1 MIIYDNDGR
10 VVLDVTVDDNSYR
23 HRAIMGDH
31 NITLYYSLAEHVGLP
46 VGAYCVYQGETF
58 TLERPENF
66 KMKHTRHFEY
76 TVTMEGNEAKAKKWK
91 LRNTVDGRLK
101 FPLTAKPREHLQM
114 FVDNMNRRDT
124 GWTLGDCIDGT
135 EKLISYNHNFC
146 YDALTQIAAEF
157 DTEFEIVEKRV
168 SLRKVE
174 YNKNNPLPLSY
185 GRGNGFKPGVGRSN
199 SGDNQPVEILF
210 VQGGSE
216 NIDRSTYGSSELL
229 LPKNQT
235 ISYDGEYFEDEDA
248 YNPANAR
255 SYIVDDKGLSI
266 RRADKQL
273 STQAEDSLDASDI
286 YPKRVGTVSEVVSVD
301 VANNFYDITDKT
313 IPVSLDFNDC
323 LIEGEKL
330 TIIFQSGMLVT
341 REFEAT
347 YFHNS
352 VDGKP
357 ARRFELVPI
366 EVDGMNMP
374 SGDYIPRQGDTYAVF
389 KCSLPD
395 SYICDNATKSGASWD
410 MFRTAVKYMF
420 DHEEHEFTFTGE
432 LDGIWAKKDW
442 LNIGGRIKLGGYI
455 LFSDARFQKQ
465 GVLVRITGIKDY
477 INNPHSPEIE
487 LSNSTKTGGFSSTL
501 RKLENEEVV
510 VEEFH
515 RDSIQF
521 TKRRFRDAK
530 ETISMLEEALLNNF
544 SNSINPLTVAT
555 MAMLVGDESL
565 QFRFVNNKTNPVT
578 VACNI
583 TYDNA
588 SKQLTCAAG
597 IVQHLTLNIK
607 SISPSHST
615 VEYKFWDVEKY
626 ISAAIGNPTS
636 KYYLYIKASRTTSAA
651 SFLLSEKAI
660 GMYDNGNF
668 YHLLVGLLNSEYDD
682 ERSFV
687 TLYGFTEILPG
698 RITTD
703 RIVSSEGTSY
713 FDMVNNAM
721 KLGSALDF
729 NSQGDGKLRLQG
741 TLVQSQSGTESYI
754 GCYRGVYNNAYTYY
768 NGDEVIF
775 TVNGNTSTYR
785 YIYAT
790 PAKGQSPT
798 NTTYW
803 QVVAA
808 GSKGEPGENGINGKD
823 GISPNTAY
831 KSTVFLR
838 ANTKPALPIGGSYA
852 SPVPSGWNDGIPN
865 GEAKLWASTRVF
877 SSDGQPPQQAAWT
890 DPKQMTDTSS
900 FDVEFSSVANP
911 SAPKGHPNT
920 NTQWSNTSN
929 SSTIWMATCNK
940 SNGVWEEWQMQRIKG
955 EKGEDGTSIKIK
967 GTLTSESQLPNPP
980 ADTSDCYII
989 GQNLYVWDGD
999 SWVNVGQFKGDNGNN
1014 GADGANAYVHIKY
1027 AKSSTRDDWSDNNGE
1042 TPSNYIGIY
1051 CDNLPTDQLIWDK
1064 YTWTKWKGEDGFGYE
1079 YIYKL
1084 TSTSS
1089 APATPTSTSQNDDYV
1104 PSGWNDNPPSVSATY
1119 KYCWLCYRKK
1129 TSGIWSAFIGSSAN
1143 TAVAA
1148 LWAKY
1153 GTDGSNG
1160 SDGDDGSD
1168 GKDGQYTELRFAK
1181 NGSTTVAPSIT
1192 KTALSPSGWTTSTPS
1207 VGTGE
1212 YLWMST
1218 AIKSGDGK
1226 TLVSQ
1231 WTTPIRI
1238 TPYNGKDGENGKS
1251 PAMLYRGIYDSSK
1264 TYYGN
1269 ANRLDCVK
1277 YGSNYYIA
1285 RIDAGTFKTPAPPDT
1300 SKWND
1305 FGASFES
1312 VATNLLLAE
1321 NANIA
1326 GWVFRNN
1333 RLESENGSVYLD
1345 GVSGEVRLAGT
1356 MQYSTGYSGNYSDVN
1371 MFFLPARTTSK
1382 NITMGY
1388 EKSDIGKV
1396 CRLYNNSAIGSGG
1409 IYYVYLY
1416 TFGISENITGTTTDT
1431 TFGTVKAILKPQEV
1445 LEVSCFELP
1454 PRSLGSYPICA
1465 KWTITSR
1472 FSTDNWV
1479 NQPSDNTPMGRFPRM
1494 LAMGHLYGTDRSAS
1508 VSGYFFDGRSLGSL
1522 FRPSRVAQGHYRIA
1536 FSSGLLGEGYTVM
1549 AVGSGTIYGGS
1560 HPVYASVQSKY
1571 QSYFDVYLGDDAS
1584 RNDGSFD
1591 FMVLSP
1597 YWYYPL

>member
-146 YDALTQIAAEF
+146 YDALTQIATEF
-157 DTEFEIVEKRV
+157 DTEFEIVGKRV

-235 ISYDGEYFEDEDA
+235 ISYDGKYFEDEDA

-286 YPKRVGTVSEVVSVD
+286 YPKRVGTVSEVVAVD

-313 IPVSLDFNDC
+313 IPATLDFNDC

-583 TYDNA
+583 TYNNT

-636 KYYLYIKASRTTSAA
+636 KYYLYIKASRTTSVA

-668 YHLLVGLLNSEYDD
+668 YHLLVGLLNSEYDN

-721 KLGSALDF
+721 KLGSVFDF

-754 GCYRGVYNNAYTYY
+754 GCYRGVWNNSYTYY
-768 NGDEVIF
+768 NGDEVVF
-775 TVNGNTSTYR
+775 TVSGNTSTYR
-785 YIYAT
+785 YINTT
-790 PAKGQSPT
+790 PTKGQSPT

-803 QVVAA
+803 QVIAA
-808 GSKGEPGENGINGKD
+808 GTEGKPGEAGKDGTSVTIAGQFIDVIDKKSAFDYTKRTGVYLINQNDDTSPSTYHWVATYKIPFAGASPGWVFEQANLGQGYIKISDGFLYVAVENGWNNVGQVKGDKGEPGSD
-823 GISPNTAY
+823 G
-831 KSTVFLR
+831 
-838 ANTKPALPIGGSYA
+838 
-852 SPVPSGWNDGIPN
+852 NDGN
-865 GEAKLWASTRVF
+865 
-877 SSDGQPPQQAAWT
+877 DG
-890 DPKQMTDTSS
+890 
-900 FDVEFSSVANP
+900 V
-911 SAPKGHPNT
+911 
-920 NTQWSNTSN
+920 
-929 SSTIWMATCNK
+929 
-940 SNGVWEEWQMQRIKG
+940 
-955 EKGEDGTSIKIK
+955 DG
-967 GTLTSESQLPNPP
+967 N
-980 ADTSDCYII
+980 
-989 GQNLYVWDGD
+989 
-999 SWVNVGQFKGDNGNN
+999 
-1014 GADGANAYVHIKY
+1014 
-1027 AKSSTRDDWSDNNGE
+1027 
-1042 TPSNYIGIY
+1042 
-1051 CDNLPTDQLIWDK
+1051 
-1064 YTWTKWKGEDGFGYE
+1064 
-1079 YIYKL
+1079 
-1084 TSTSS
+1084 
-1089 APATPTSTSQNDDYV
+1089 
-1104 PSGWNDNPPSVSATY
+1104 
-1119 KYCWLCYRKK
+1119 
-1129 TSGIWSAFIGSSAN
+1129 
-1143 TAVAA
+1143 
-1148 LWAKY
+1148 
-1153 GTDGSNG
+1153 
-1160 SDGDDGSD
+1160 
-1168 GKDGQYTELRFAK
+1168 YTELRFAK
-1181 NGSTTVAPSIT
+1181 NGSTTVAPAIT

-1251 PAMLYRGIYDSSK
+1251 PAMVYRGVYDSSK

-1409 IYYVYLY
+1409 IYYVRLY
-1416 TFGISENITGTTTDT
+1416 TFGIGENITDA
-1431 TFGTVKAILKPQEV
+1431 TFGTVNAILKPQEV

-1479 NQPSDNTPMGRFPRM
+1479 NQPNDNTPMGRFPRM

-1508 VSGYFFDGRSLGSL
+1508 VSGYFFDGRSLGTL

-1560 HPVYASVQSKY
+1560 NPVYASVQSKY
-1571 QSYFDVYLGDDAS
+1571 QSYFDVYLGDDSS